1 MPVISHIVCVHCF
14 QRVPV
19 PSEKKDGKY
28 WDRRKKN
35 NQAAKRSRD
44 SRKKKIEDE
53 IRTAKEAIAENQK
66 LKQEI
71 DVSSNILTFQI
82 EYLMCM

>member
-1 MPVISHIVCVHCF
+1 ML

-19 PSEKKDGKY
+19 PTDKKDHKY

-44 SRKKKIEDE
+44 SRKKKMDDE
-53 IRTAKEAIAENQK
+53 IRTAKDAITENQK

-71 DVSSNILTFQI
+71 DVRS
-82 EYLMCM
+82 

>member
-1 MPVISHIVCVHCF
+1 MPN
-14 QRVPV
+14 
-19 PSEKKDGKY
+19 EKKDGKY

-44 SRKKKIEDE
+44 SRKRRIEE
-53 IRTAKEAIAENQK
+53 EMKSAKDAIAENQK

-71 DVSSNILTFQI
+71 EVSYGAFDQLLQYNSVVIV
-82 EYLMCM
+82 MG

>member
-1 MPVISHIVCVHCF
+1 MVVKNASLCPCVL

-19 PSEKKDGKY
+19 PSEKKDHKY

-53 IRTAKEAIAENQK
+53 IRTAKDAIAENQK

-71 DVSSNILTFQI
+71 EVRSCPTP
-82 EYLMCM
+82 